1 MTPKLQKTIQN
12 SVSISGFGI
21 HTGVFTTMTLIP
33 AEANTGIR
41 FIRTDLE
48 ENPASRR
55 HRPQAWQLPREPN
68 WGYEC
73 CASLRQEFCH
83 CGQSC

>member
-12 SVSISGFGI
+12 SVSISGVGI
-21 HTGVFTTMTLIP
+21 HTGVFTNMTLVP

-48 ENPASRR
+48 GNPAIK
-55 HRPQAWQLPREPN
+55 ADEAN
-68 WGYEC
+68 WILSEC
-73 CASLRQEFCH
+73 LLNISPIDW
-83 CGQSC
+83 